1 MAFNTDKFSATD
13 FVPRTRNVEV
23 RALSEFF
30 GEDEKP
36 VFVVRSITGDELA
49 RVQEEVE
56 KHKAARKALSQ
67 MAASA
72 SQEVADA
79 VRVLLAGVKNKDST
93 PDAWVHTLN
102 LVHIALVEP
111 KLEYSQLVR
120 LATFF
125 PVEISLLRNTA
136 LELLGMGHDTK
147 KPDTS
152 TPSPA

>member
-1 MAFNTDKFSATD
+1 MPFDLSKFAAAD
-13 FVPRTRNVEV
+13 FIPRTRDVE
-23 RALSEFF
+23 AHTLAPFF
-30 GEDEKP
+30 GEGERP
-36 VFVVRSITGDELA
+36 IFRVRSITGDELA

-56 KHKAARKALSQ
+56 KNKAARKALTQ

-79 VRVLLAGVKNKDST
+79 VRVLLAGVKNREST
-93 PDAWVHTLN
+93 PDAWIHTLN
-102 LVHIALVEP
+102 LVYTALVEP

-125 PVEISLLRNTA
+125 PVEMALLRNTA
-136 LELLGMGHDTK
+136 LELLGMGHDAK
-147 KPDTS
+147 KPSSS